1 MHDGVTQMIIGALYE
16 TQAARDALNDDPDRA
31 IESLARAQQLLT
43 EVDTEIRRVIYDL
56 HPPVL
61 DMLGLVV
68 ALKRFAVNFTAAFD
82 IECKVDVNG
91 QPARLPKETEV
102 SVYRI
107 IQAALHNVAT
117 HAQANLVLV
126 GFDFSSDRL
135 QVMVDDDGIGF
146 DPQMALNT
154 PGDHLGL
161 IGMKERADA
170 LDALL
175 NVDSAVGEGTRIELR
190 LSTAQF
196 LED

>member
-1 MHDGVTQMIIGALYE
+1 
-16 TQAARDALNDDPDRA
+16 
-31 IESLARAQQLLT
+31 
-43 EVDTEIRRVIYDL
+43 
-56 HPPVL
+56 
-61 DMLGLVV
+61 
-68 ALKRFAVNFTAAFD
+68 
-82 IECKVDVNG
+82 
-91 QPARLPKETEV
+91 
-102 SVYRI
+102 
-107 IQAALHNVAT
+107 VAT
-117 HAQANLVLV
+117 HAQASQVLV
-126 GFDFSSDRL
+126 GFDFNSDRL

-190 LSTAQF
+190 LSTAEY